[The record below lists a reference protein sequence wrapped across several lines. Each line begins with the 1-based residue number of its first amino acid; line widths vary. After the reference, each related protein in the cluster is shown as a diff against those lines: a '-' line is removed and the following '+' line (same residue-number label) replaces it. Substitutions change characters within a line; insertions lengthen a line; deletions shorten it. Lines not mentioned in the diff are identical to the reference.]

1 MRAAL
6 PKHGPAMK
14 FRILA
19 LLALAAV
26 TLGSCELFPESP
38 AKPAMPR
45 QAGAPEHAIHVVPIV
60 QPRPEDLTHPSKA
73 QVAMVP
79 PAKPAPKPNL
89 FDPRQ
94 LVGLD
99 QVTVEDTMGKPEGIF
114 QEPPATVWS
123 YKGADCTL
131 DVYFYLDIGSNKLRA
146 LSYDAKTEAKADRDG
161 AIRVC
166 VGRIQA
172 ENRAKQQ

>member
-1 MRAAL
+1 MKVRAQA
-6 PKHGPAMK
+6 
-14 FRILA
+14 I
-19 LLALAAV
+19 LALAAAAAV
-26 TLGSCELFPESP
+26 AGCGLLPETP

-60 QPRPEDLTHPSKA
+60 QPRPEELTQPSKA
-73 QVAMVP
+73 QVAAVP

-89 FDPRQ
+89 FDPRR

-99 QVTVEDTMGKPEGIF
+99 QVTVEDTMGKPEGIY

-123 YKGADCTL
+123 YKGTDCTL

-146 LSYDAKTEAKADRDG
+146 LSYDAKTEAKTDRDG

>member
-1 MRAAL
+1 ML
-6 PKHGPAMK
+6 DLAMK
-14 FRILA
+14 IRGPA
-19 LLALAAV
+19 LLALAAAALV
-26 TLGSCELFPESP
+26 ACELFPETP
-38 AKPAMPR
+38 AKPTMPR
-45 QAGAPEHAIHVVPIV
+45 QVGAPEHAIHVVPIV

-79 PAKPAPKPNL
+79 PAKPSPKPNL

-123 YKGADCTL
+123 
-131 DVYFYLDIGSNKLRA
+131 
-146 LSYDAKTEAKADRDG
+146 
-161 AIRVC
+161 
-166 VGRIQA
+166 
-172 ENRAKQQ
+172 

>member
-1 MRAAL
+1 MRTRL
-6 PKHGPAMK
+6 LKHGPAMK
-14 FRILA
+14 FPAQA
-19 LLALAAV
+19 LLALAAAA
-26 TLGSCELFPESP
+26 LAACGLFPEAP

-45 QAGAPEHAIHVVPIV
+45 QAGAPEHAIHVIPIV
-60 QPRPEDLTHPSKA
+60 QPRPEDLAQPSKTQIA
-73 QVAMVP
+73 VVP
-79 PAKPAPKPNL
+79 LAKPARKPNL

-94 LVGLD
+94 LFGLD
-99 QVTVEDTMGKPEGIF
+99 QVTVEDTMGKPEGIY

>member
-1 MRAAL
+1 MLDLAMR
-6 PKHGPAMK
+6 
-14 FRILA
+14 FRVPA
-19 LLALAAV
+19 LLALAAA
-26 TLGSCELFPESP
+26 TLVACELFPETP

-45 QAGAPEHAIHVVPIV
+45 NAGAPERATHAIPIV
-60 QPRPEDLTHPSKA
+60 QPRPEDLIQPSKT
-73 QVAMVP
+73 QVAVVP
-79 PAKPAPKPNL
+79 PAKPAPKPKL

-99 QVTVEDTMGKPEGIF
+99 QVTVEDTMGKPEGIY

-123 YKGADCTL
+123 YKGTDCTL